1 MAIDARGHLVIGGCD
16 AVKLAQDYG
25 TPLYVLDEAALRER
39 AREYRQAFSRYLP
52 GSEVIYAGK
61 ALLNT
66 AICRIMAE
74 ENLALDVVSGG
85 ELYTALVA
93 AFPTEKIYFHGNN
106 KSRQE
111 LAMALDHRVGRIVV
125 DSFYELKLL
134 QELAAARNT
143 VANILVRITPGVE
156 PNTHSYI
163 QTGQFDSKFGFP
175 LGTKDTLAAIEAADQ
190 MPNLRLWG
198 LHCHIGSQIFG
209 LESFVTATKVMVRFL
224 AEIKESLGLEIMELD
239 LGGGLGIR
247 YHDGNE
253 PPSLGEYAKALGEA
267 ICESCTELE
276 LPIPKIMVEPGRSIV
291 GEAGT
296 TLYTVGSIKDIPGV
310 RRYVAVDG
318 GMADNPR
325 VTLYQAVYEA
335 CLANKAK
342 DEPKELVTIAGK
354 CCESGDMLIKDI
366 MLPPAEPGDVLAVF
380 ATGAYNYSMASN
392 YNHLPRPAM
401 VTVYKGISEIIV
413 ERESYVDLIRLD
425 RVPPRLTTSTET
437 LAGKLT

>member
-1 MAIDARGHLVIGGCD
+1 MTIDAKGHLVIGGCD

-25 TPLYVLDEAALRER
+25 TPLYVLDEAALRQR

-106 KSRQE
+106 KSRHE

-125 DSFYELKLL
+125 DNLYEIKLL
-134 QELAAARNT
+134 QELASARNV
-143 VANILVRITPGVE
+143 VANILIRITPGVE
-156 PNTHSYI
+156 ANTHSYI

-175 LGTKDTLAAIEAADQ
+175 LGAKETLAAIEAVGQ

-224 AEIKESLGLEIMELD
+224 AEIKDSLGLEIIELD

-247 YHDGNE
+247 YHDGDE
-253 PPSLGEYAKALGEA
+253 PPSPSEYAKALGKA
-267 ICESCTELE
+267 ITESCTELE
-276 LPIPKIMVEPGRSIV
+276 LPMPKIMVEPGRSIV

-366 MLPPAEPGDVLAVF
+366 MLPPVEPGDVLVVF

-401 VTVYKGISEIIV
+401 VTVYQGISEMIV